1 MMKTILIADDDK
13 KIVAAL
19 ALRLRFAGYNVIT
32 AQTGEAALRAVNG
45 SHPDL
50 VLMDIWMPA
59 GTGLTVAESLRA
71 GGCELPII
79 FMTASRKQGLWA
91 SAQEVGGSGFL
102 EKPYDPVRL
111 LKLVGQA
118 VDGTATPGKRGI

>member
-91 SAQEVGGSGFL
+91 SAPGGRRQR
-102 EKPYDPVRL
+102 V
-111 LKLVGQA
+111 
-118 VDGTATPGKRGI
+118 PGKTVRSGPTAQARRPGR